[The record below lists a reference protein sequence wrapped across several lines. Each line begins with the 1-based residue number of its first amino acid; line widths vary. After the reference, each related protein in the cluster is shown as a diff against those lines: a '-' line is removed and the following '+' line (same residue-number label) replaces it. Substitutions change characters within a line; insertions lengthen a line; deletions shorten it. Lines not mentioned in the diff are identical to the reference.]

1 MENKMD
7 NFRALNILLKH
18 HRVELN
24 ELYLDDCSKLVKKAL
39 KICEFKDSKS
49 ARMAVLKRIVD
60 LKEEGISNQMRA
72 LNFSPKKQRQIK
84 ARMYEFVS
92 EFYINEFKNI
102 LARAKNLGLLRNYT
116 YELLRGVHKI
126 GIELSKIQI
135 KWQELVI
142 EQNQKYFKKNFSS
155 KKKA

>member
-1 MENKMD
+1 
-7 NFRALNILLKH
+7 
-18 HRVELN
+18 
-24 ELYLDDCSKLVKKAL
+24 
-39 KICEFKDSKS
+39 
-49 ARMAVLKRIVD
+49 MAVLKRIVD

-126 GIELSKIQI
+126 GI
-135 KWQELVI
+135 
-142 EQNQKYFKKNFSS
+142 
-155 KKKA
+155 